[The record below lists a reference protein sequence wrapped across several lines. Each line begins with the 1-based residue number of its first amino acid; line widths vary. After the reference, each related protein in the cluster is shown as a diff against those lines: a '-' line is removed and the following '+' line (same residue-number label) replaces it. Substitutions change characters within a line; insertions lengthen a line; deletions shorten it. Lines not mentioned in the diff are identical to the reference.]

1 MKRYKRLLILVAVL
15 VTACIATFA
24 LTQYEEKQ
32 EQIRTSDAIIL
43 EIPTD
48 TVTSLSWD
56 YEGGGGLAF
65 HKAEDGWKYQDD
77 EAFPVSEEK
86 VSGILEKFES
96 FGVTFIIEDVED
108 YSQYGLDEPEATL
121 HLATEERSYD
131 IKLGAFS
138 KMDEQRYVD
147 IGDGNVYLVSEDPMD
162 YVDSSLSSMILH
174 DDTPGFETVVDITF
188 AGSESYTITRIDESA
203 YTYNPEDDIYFVER
217 SGETVP
223 LDTASVRQYLNTV
236 TSLDLLD
243 YVTYNATEEELKE
256 YGLDEPVLSV
266 TVNYTYTETDEDG
279 EETTVSDT
287 CVFHIS
293 ENPEERAEADKQ
305 IAEGNNAGSVTK
317 YVRIGDSQIVY
328 TVDDVDYAI
337 LAAASYNDLRHNDVF
352 WADFETVTQI
362 DIALEGN
369 EHTLVSELN
378 EDEERVWYYQ
388 DEETA
393 TAATEEASESTD
405 ETVAEEDDRE
415 ELDLSAF
422 ETALLALTA
431 DSFTDELPSEV
442 EEIGL
447 TLHLDNENF
456 PTVEVRLYRY
466 DGSLCL
472 AVVDGDPVS
481 LVSRSSVMDLVEAV
495 QAIVLNK

>member
-1 MKRYKRLLILVAVL
+1 MKRYKRILVMVAIL
-15 VTACIATFA
+15 VVASIATFA
-24 LTQYEEKQ
+24 LTRYEEKQ

-43 EIPTD
+43 EIPAES
-48 TVTSLSWD
+48 VTSLSWEYD
-56 YEGGGGLAF
+56 GGGGLAF
-65 HKAEDGWKYQDD
+65 NKTDDGWKYQDD
-77 EAFPVSEEK
+77 EAFPVSEDK
-86 VSGILEKFES
+86 VSAILAKFES
-96 FGVTFIIEDVED
+96 FGVTFIIENVED
-108 YSQYGLDEPEATL
+108 YGQYGLDEPEATL
-121 HLATEERSYD
+121 HLATAERSYD

-147 IGDGNVYLVSEDPMD
+147 IGDGNVYLVSEDPVD
-162 YVDSSLSSMILH
+162 YVDSSLSSMIAH
-174 DDTPGFETVVDITF
+174 DDTPGFEKVVDITF
-188 AGSESYTITRIDESA
+188 AGSENYTITRVDESTN
-203 YTYNPEDDIYFVER
+203 TYNPEDDIYFVER
-217 SGETVP
+217 DGETVP

-243 YVTYNATEEELKE
+243 YVTYNATEDELKE
-256 YGLDEPVLSV
+256 YGLDSPVLSV

-305 IAEGNNAGSVTK
+305 IADGNNAGSVTK

-352 WADFETVTQI
+352 WADFEIVTQI
-362 DIALEGN
+362 DIILEGN
-369 EHTLVSELN
+369 EHTLISELN
-378 EDEERVWYYQ
+378 EDDERVWYYGE
-388 DEETA
+388 DA
-393 TAATEEASESTD
+393 LVPAATEETTDDSEETQAED
-405 ETVAEEDDRE
+405 ERE
-415 ELDLSAF
+415 TLDLSDF
-422 ETALLALTA
+422 ESALLALIA
-431 DSFTDELPSEV
+431 DSFTDELPGEV

-456 PTVEVRLYRY
+456 TTVEIRLYRY
-466 DGSLCL
+466 DGSFCL

-495 QAIVLNK
+495 QAIVLNS